1 MTPVLASPAVS
12 KRGLLLHDGLAFVA
26 LMATTVTLFGVTLFL
41 FRSFEGHRADLA
53 REWAARGKTALAQRH
68 PEAAVTAL
76 RTALSYAPETRAD
89 QFLLAQALADSGR
102 TEEATNYFLTLWDAT
117 PGDGFINL
125 QLARLARKKGETK
138 EAADYYRASIFG
150 SWEQNGAA
158 RRREVRLELIDFLTG
173 QRELAEARNEL
184 FTVAGNAPNDAG
196 LNLLVGEKLE
206 AAEDSGDALS
216 FYEKSI
222 AAAPKDGRALELAGR
237 LAYAMGNYAK
247 AEDLLGRAVHLSE
260 EDALKTTNEH
270 GGHGED
276 TEVHGGGLPSESV
289 ARLLEDARRI
299 QELTLTRD
307 QPAGQ
312 RADHLLLAS
321 GVAQARL
328 KSCAAQAGGTSGSM
342 EAAGMV
348 ADLNAEWKTAMG
360 NGKTNRRTLLENADV
375 QDAWTQLV
383 YRTEEETAKVCGAPT
398 GDDALLLRLANGT
411 LNVGTGTGAGT
422 GTGTGMGMGKGQG
435 SDGQ

>member
-196 LNLLVGEKLE
+196 LNLLVGRSWK
-206 AAEDSGDALS
+206 
-216 FYEKSI
+216 
-222 AAAPKDGRALELAGR
+222 R
-237 LAYAMGNYAK
+237 
-247 AEDLLGRAVHLSE
+247 
-260 EDALKTTNEH
+260 
-270 GGHGED
+270 
-276 TEVHGGGLPSESV
+276 
-289 ARLLEDARRI
+289 
-299 QELTLTRD
+299 
-307 QPAGQ
+307 Q
-312 RADHLLLAS
+312 R
-321 GVAQARL
+321 
-328 KSCAAQAGGTSGSM
+328 TP
-342 EAAGMV
+342 GM
-348 ADLNAEWKTAMG
+348 
-360 NGKTNRRTLLENADV
+360 R
-375 QDAWTQLV
+375 
-383 YRTEEETAKVCGAPT
+383 
-398 GDDALLLRLANGT
+398 
-411 LNVGTGTGAGT
+411 
-422 GTGTGMGMGKGQG
+422 
-435 SDGQ
+435 